1 MKTRLFSEM
10 LDNLYYKPMH
20 FNMPKFVI
28 IIPDVE
34 VNIQTC
40 AAYKEYKNKAQQ
52 RKHKTNKN
60 Y

>member
-40 AAYKEYKNKAQQ
+40 ASHKEYKNKAQQ
-52 RKHKTNKN
+52 RIR
-60 Y
+60 